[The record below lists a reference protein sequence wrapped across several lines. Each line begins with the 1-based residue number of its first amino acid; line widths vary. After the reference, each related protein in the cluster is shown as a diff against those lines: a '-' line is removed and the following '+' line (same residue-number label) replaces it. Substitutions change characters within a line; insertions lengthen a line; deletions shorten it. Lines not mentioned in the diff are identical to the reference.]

1 MADDVPRP
9 LDTKTTAVDAETSA
23 KRKAERSEQD
33 AAEARKEAGLLGL
46 GLQLTLTV
54 VAFMSLGWWGDQHW
68 GWAPWGRQG
77 LGFLGIVVGLYF
89 FVKEA
94 TK

>member
-1 MADDVPRP
+1 MADEPPRP
-9 LDTKTTAVDAETSA
+9 LDTKDRTNAEA
-23 KRKAERSEQD
+23 KRKPDRVEGD
-33 AAEARKEAGLLGL
+33 AVDARKEAGLLGL

-54 VAFMSLGWWGDQHW
+54 VAFMSVGWWGDEHW

-94 TK
+94 L